1 MSKGR
6 IGVGLIGTGNI
17 GRTHLV
23 GLSALSESKLVNAE
37 ISALCDSDS
46 ESVTSAAELFNVETT
61 YEDFNDLV
69 ADESVDL
76 VYICTP
82 TSRHTDMVKAA
93 ARAGKHIFCEK
104 PLAHSSVQAIDMYA
118 VTADAGVRA
127 GVGLVMRYNQFLLH
141 AKKLVET
148 HDFGQPK
155 LAHIRDDQHYPID
168 YGFYSQWRGDNSIA
182 GGGTLI
188 EHSIHDID
196 IFRWFFG
203 DVESVFAKVSFYSGR
218 EVEDHASLILTH
230 TDGTV
235 STLDSIWHEV
245 DRQSERVIEFFFEKG
260 FISVTLESGKTWLD
274 YQVKGE
280 GPVRIH
286 AENANLTLL
295 ENLGV
300 YAKNIDPS
308 AYDAL
313 TSVGT
318 ERYAAMS
325 YSLINSIKA
334 GRDPSP
340 NFLDGIAAH
349 KIVDAAYASS
359 NDNRT
364 IDLL

>member
-1 MSKGR
+1 
-6 IGVGLIGTGNI
+6 VGLIGTGTI
-17 GRTHLV
+17 GRTHLI
-23 GLSALSESKLVNAE
+23 GLSALFDSKLVNAE
-37 ISALCDSDS
+37 VSALCDINA
-46 ESVTSAAELFNVETT
+46 ESLKGAAELFQVERT
-61 YEDFNDLV
+61 YEDFNDLIS
-69 ADESVDL
+69 DESVDL

-82 TSRHTDMVKAA
+82 TSKHTDMVKAA
-93 ARAGKHIFCEK
+93 AKAGKDIFCEK
-104 PLAHSSVQAIDMYA
+104 PLAHSCVQARDMYA
-118 VTADAGVRA
+118 VTVDSGVKA
-127 GVGLVMRYNQFLLH
+127 GVGLVMRFNQFLLH
-141 AKKLVET
+141 AKKLIET

-168 YGFYSQWRGDNSIA
+168 YGVYSQWRGDCAIA

-203 DVESVFAKVSFYSGR
+203 DVESVFAKVGFYSGR
-218 EVEDHASLILTH
+218 EVEDHASLIITH
-230 TDGTV
+230 KDGTI

-245 DRQSERVIEFFFEKG
+245 DRPSERVIEFFFEKG
-260 FISVTLESGKTWLD
+260 FLSVTLESGKTWLD
-274 YQVKGE
+274 YQLKGE

-300 YAKNIDPS
+300 HAKNIDPS

-313 TSVGT
+313 TTVGT

-325 YSLINSIKA
+325 YSLINSIKT
-334 GRDPSP
+334 GKDPSP
-340 NFLDGIAAH
+340 SFLDGIAAH
-349 KIVDAAYASS
+349 QIVDAAYASS